1 MSDTTTDL
9 KIRKEFNQWAEAGR
23 GEEMEEHHLPI
34 ALPVLELM
42 RIEPRDSILDL
53 GCGSGWL
60 CRRLARLAPRGM
72 VVGIDLSAEM
82 ARRARALSA
91 SYSNLN
97 FLEGAADRIPC
108 RAGAFSKLIS
118 VESAYYWP
126 DPGAS
131 VRESFRVL
139 APNGSAWILI
149 NYYRDNP
156 HSHQWGSIVKVRT
169 HLLSAEEWE
178 ALFRQAGFVSVGHR
192 LIPDPTPAPEVYT
205 GEWFRDAEQI
215 RKFREMGAMLV
226 YGIKPG
232 SKPVAENRF
241 PSC

>member
-9 KIRKEFNQWAEAGR
+9 KIRHEFNEWAEAGR
-23 GEEMEEHHLPI
+23 GEEMEDHHLPI

-42 RIEPRDSILDL
+42 QIEPRDAILDL

-60 CRRLARLAPRGM
+60 CRRLAPLAPQGL
-72 VVGIDLSAEM
+72 VVGVDLSAEM
-82 ARRARALSA
+82 VRRARASSP
-91 SYSNLN
+91 SYPNLN

-118 VESAYYWP
+118 IESAYYWP

-131 VRESFRVL
+131 VKEIFRVL
-139 APNGSAWILI
+139 APSGSAWILI
-149 NYYRDNP
+149 NYYRENP
-156 HSHQWGSIVKVRT
+156 HAHQWGSKVKVGT
-169 HLLSAEEWE
+169 HLLSAEEWA
-178 ALFRQAGFVSVGHR
+178 ALFRQAGFVTVGRR

-215 RKFREMGAMLV
+215 RKFREMGALLV
-226 YGIKPG
+226 YG
-232 SKPVAENRF
+232 SKAA
-241 PSC
+241 SGTL